1 MTGWMKNISPFW
13 LGLLDA
19 ALNESKSL
27 CFAVFSA
34 SGEVVY
40 ANEGMEAL
48 LQIAVNSLRPVES
61 LVNPDF
67 EKLMASPESDAAVF
81 EGVFTIGN
89 RLDVSRNIKGK
100 VYRRDNQLLIIG
112 ESDASDLEALN
123 RRMSVM
129 NQEIN
134 NLQRELIKE
143 KRTQEITLEE
153 LRETQAMLVH
163 AEKMN
168 ALGQLVAGVA
178 HEINNPIS
186 FVINNLHVLKSS
198 FEDVLGAY
206 QELEGLIKSERSQ
219 PLVQSAVR
227 LRSEHDLDFITEDCN
242 DLLKATLDGVLRV
255 KKIVED
261 LRTFSRLD
269 EAEIKEIDLMEGLK
283 STLRMVGPELTKRS
297 IVVEI
302 DAESLPPVCCHA
314 SQMNQVFMNL
324 IINAAQ
330 AMNDGGLLKITAKSE
345 EDQIYLD
352 FADTGAGI
360 PDDIKDKVF
369 NPFFTTKPVGSGTG
383 LGLSLAYKI
392 ITDNH
397 RGTLTFDST
406 INEGS
411 VFHVKIPRSIQGC
424 RRKGRIKKGSS

>member
-13 LGLLDA
+13 LGVLDA
-19 ALNESKSL
+19 ALNEGMSL

-34 SGEVVY
+34 SGEVVH
-40 ANEGMEAL
+40 ANEGMKAL
-48 LQIAVNSLRPVES
+48 LQITMNGERGVES

-67 EKLMASPESDAAVF
+67 GRLMKIPESDAAVF
-81 EGVFTIGN
+81 EGIFTIGN
-89 RLDVSRNIKGK
+89 QLDVSRNIKGK
-100 VYRRDNQLLIIG
+100 AYRRDNQLLIIG
-112 ESDASDLEALN
+112 EIDVSEMENLN
-123 RRMSVM
+123 RGMSVL

-143 KRTQEITLEE
+143 KRTLEITLEE
-153 LRETQAMLVH
+153 LRETQAMLIH

-186 FVINNLHVLKSS
+186 FVINNLHVLRNS
-198 FEDVLGAY
+198 FEEVLGAY
-206 QELEGLIKSERSQ
+206 QELEGLIKNEISPS
-219 PLVQSAVR
+219 LVQSAVR
-227 LRSEHDLDFITEDCN
+227 LRSEHDLDFITEDCD

-283 STLRMVGPELTKRS
+283 STLSLVGPELTKRG
-297 IVVEI
+297 IVVQI
-302 DAESLPPVCCHA
+302 DAEALPPVSCYA
-314 SQMNQVFMNL
+314 SQINQVFMNL
-324 IINAAQ
+324 IVNAAQ
-330 AMNDGGLLKITAKSE
+330 AMNDGGLLKITAKCVD
-345 EDQIYLD
+345 DQIHLD
-352 FADTGAGI
+352 FADTGVGI
-360 PDDIKDKVF
+360 PDGVKDKVF

-397 RGTLTFDST
+397 LGTLTVDSA

-411 VFHVKIPRSIQGC
+411 VFHVKIPRSI
-424 RRKGRIKKGSS
+424 